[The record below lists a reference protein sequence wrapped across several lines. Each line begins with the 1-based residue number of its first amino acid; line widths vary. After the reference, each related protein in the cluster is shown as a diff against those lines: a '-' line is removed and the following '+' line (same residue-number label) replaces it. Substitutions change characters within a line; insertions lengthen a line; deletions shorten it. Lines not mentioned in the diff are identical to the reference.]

1 MTTKTKKLISYG
13 QLDNLSYSSIFNLY
27 KNHVNKTRVGLLG
40 AFGSGRVLVK
50 SASGSRIKLKN
61 GLNILDATGGF
72 GVLNHGHNHPR
83 ILKARKWC
91 QDNFKMEVNKSFL
104 SPSLAV
110 LSHNICC
117 LLPKNLQY
125 AFFPNSGSES
135 IDVAIRLAL
144 KYHEGKKN
152 KILYSDRAFHG
163 KSMGPQSISNSGENP
178 LRIPT
183 ILNTAIYKFN
193 DKKSIEQKIK
203 NSLDSKGDSSIAA
216 IIIEPFSAST
226 LTETSEDFLMFV
238 RTQCTHY
245 KIILIFDEVYS
256 GFFKT
261 GPLFNFMRCKN
272 LSPDILCF
280 AKALGGGKSSIAAV
294 VYSKNIADKSLHN
307 TEGANFLSST
317 YYGFYEECVTAIEAI
332 QIAIDENYEEKS
344 NKIHKAMT
352 KLANE
357 IKNLTNGEVTMQG
370 KGTLWGLFYNKDLTL
385 TQTIISHLPISFKN
399 DKSFAKKIYL
409 SAAINWLFEK
419 KNILAALSFGF
430 NTHILISLNFAYTD
444 KDLKELRSALIEISK
459 KRWELFLPKFVA
471 NKFIKSR

>member
-1 MTTKTKKLISYG
+1 MTTKTSKLIPYTR
-13 QLDNLSYSSIFNLY
+13 LDNLSYSSIFDLY
-27 KNHVNKTRVGLLG
+27 KNHINKTRVGLLG
-40 AFGSGRVLVK
+40 AFGSGRVLVR

-61 GLNILDATGGF
+61 GLSILDATGGF

-144 KYHEGKKN
+144 KYQKGIKN

-163 KSMGPQSISNSGENP
+163 KSMGPQSISNSGENL

-183 ILNTAIYKFN
+183 ILNTLAYKFN
-193 DKKSIEQKIK
+193 DTKSIKEKI
-203 NSLDSKGDSSIAA
+203 NASLDSKGHSNIAA
-216 IIIEPFSAST
+216 IIIEPYSAST
-226 LTETSEDFLMFV
+226 LTETSEDFLNYV
-238 RTQCTHY
+238 RAQCTKY
-245 KIILIFDEVYS
+245 NIVLIFDEVYS

-280 AKALGGGKSSIAAV
+280 AKALGGGKSSIAGV

-307 TEGANFLSST
+307 TAGANFLSST

-332 QIAIDENYEEKS
+332 QIAIDENYEGQS
-344 NKIHKAMT
+344 NKINLFMLR
-352 KLANE
+352 LAKE
-357 IKNLTNGEVTMQG
+357 INNLTKGEVTLQG
-370 KGTLWGLFYNKDLTL
+370 SGTLWGIFYNKDLKI
-385 TQTIISHLPISFKN
+385 TQKIISNLPISFKN

-419 KNILAALSFGF
+419 KKILAALSFGF
-430 NTHILISLNFAYTD
+430 NTHILISLNFAYRD
-444 KDLKELRSALIEISK
+444 KDLKELRSALIEMST
-459 KRWELFLPKFVA
+459 KRWELFLPKFIA